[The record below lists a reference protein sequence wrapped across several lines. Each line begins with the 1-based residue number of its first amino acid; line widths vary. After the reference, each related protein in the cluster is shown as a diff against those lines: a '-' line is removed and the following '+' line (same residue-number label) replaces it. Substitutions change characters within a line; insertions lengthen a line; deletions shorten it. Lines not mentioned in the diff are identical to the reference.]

1 MRAAILSHEGMVM
14 EGSRFLLHST
24 PKALNENQR
33 SGSRKDDEPARL
45 FLVFLQR
52 SVGKGLYGRAA
63 LAIRYASGRA
73 ARDFGKSAAKSSD

>member
-1 MRAAILSHEGMVM
+1 MRAAILSHEGIVM
-14 EGSRFLLHST
+14 EGSRFLLPSI

-52 SVGKGLYGRAA
+52 SVGKDLYSQAA
-63 LAIRYASGRA
+63 LAIRYTSVKAT
-73 ARDFGKSAAKSSD
+73 